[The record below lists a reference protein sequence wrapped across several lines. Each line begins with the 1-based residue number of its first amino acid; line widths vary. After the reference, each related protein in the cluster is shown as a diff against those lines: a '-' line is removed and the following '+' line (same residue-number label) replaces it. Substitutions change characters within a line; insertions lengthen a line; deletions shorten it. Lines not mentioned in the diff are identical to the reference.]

1 MNIQAE
7 KLEIMKR
14 ILETENP
21 EILHS
26 IKKLLKKERKADFW
40 ETLPQNQQ
48 DEILKGIEEIEK
60 GETINY
66 EHLIRK
72 HRTSFPARGKISI
85 EKT

>member
-26 IKKLLKKERKADFW
+26 IKKRLKKERKVDFW
-40 ETLPQNQQ
+40 EALPKDQQ
-48 DEILKGIEEIEK
+48 DEILKGIEEVEK
-60 GETINY
+60 GETVDY
-66 EHLIRK
+66 EDLIRK
-72 HRTSFPARGKISI
+72 HRTSFPARG
-85 EKT
+85 